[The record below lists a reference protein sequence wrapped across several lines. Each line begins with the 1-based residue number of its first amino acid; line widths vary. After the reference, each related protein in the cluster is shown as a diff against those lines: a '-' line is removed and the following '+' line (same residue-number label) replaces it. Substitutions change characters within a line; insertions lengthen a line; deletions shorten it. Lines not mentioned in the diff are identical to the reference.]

1 MLILFKNT
9 LHRSKHQIYVFSCN
23 LSLSRPSAMKLSQ
36 SMAQI
41 TAAISSTKTFFRSLV
56 LLIYLFQLPRRR
68 LPSLLQMSSS
78 QNRWKS
84 WHQKMIKLSLNFPS
98 RSQKACGLNKIT
110 FSSHQKLKLHSSSI
124 MQSNKLFPLNLF
136 F

>member
-1 MLILFKNT
+1 MLSLFKNIS
-9 LHRSKHQIYVFSCN
+9 LHLKLQTFVFSFN
-23 LSLSRPSAMKLSQ
+23 LNLYRPSAMKLSQ

-56 LLIYLFQLPRRR
+56 LLIYLFQLRRRR

-110 FSSHQKLKLHSSSI
+110 FSSHQKPKFPSSSI